1 MLANQ
6 WHMMHTNMNAT
17 KCLNPKCTSKAKVR
31 GLCSSCYVRANEVIK
46 KGLTTWKKLEVAKR
60 VLPPQRQK
68 KSTIKWLLGRAS

>member
-1 MLANQ
+1 
-6 WHMMHTNMNAT
+6 
-17 KCLNPKCTSKAKVR
+17 
-31 GLCSSCYVRANEVIK
+31 VIK